1 MKTKS
6 KPKQF
11 LNLFGDPIIVH
22 TLRRF
27 EACQKIDKIIVVML
41 RSYISYMNDIVEKYG
56 LQKVTSV
63 VPGGKTGQQSIFN
76 GISEAKRLFGTEG
89 NIVLIHDGVRP
100 CFEDDLID
108 RCIEAVKKYGS
119 AISCVPATETT
130 TQVDIE
136 NSEIKGIVD
145 RDSCYLARAPQCFR
159 LGDLYRWHMKA
170 QEANDYSVV
179 DSCSM
184 MLSYGDGVPHVV
196 KTIPENIKV
205 TTPIDYYI
213 IRAVIEARDELTVP
227 EI

>member
-1 MKTKS
+1 MIRMGEKSSMNIAIVFAGGVGKRMKTKS

-108 RCIEAVKKYGS
+108 RCIEAVKNT
-119 AISCVPATETT
+119 VL
-130 TQVDIE
+130 Q
-136 NSEIKGIVD
+136 
-145 RDSCYLARAPQCFR
+145 LAVSLRR
-159 LGDLYRWHMKA
+159 KR
-170 QEANDYSVV
+170 
-179 DSCSM
+179 
-184 MLSYGDGVPHVV
+184 
-196 KTIPENIKV
+196 
-205 TTPIDYYI
+205 
-213 IRAVIEARDELTVP
+213 RRR
-227 EI
+227 